1 MSHNVI
7 ECNGMTLQ
15 LLKVSICRGSDAG
28 SIIHAH
34 KYDPAN
40 PAHEQTVEEEEEEE
54 EAGGEYQPAEGS
66 IFKNLSAVSIEAR
79 AGGAGNLGLNFR
91 HSRVPSV
98 VGSLPFRSPPHPF
111 ASC

>member
-1 MSHNVI
+1 MY
-7 ECNGMTLQ
+7 
-15 LLKVSICRGSDAG
+15 RGSDAG

-40 PAHEQTVEEEEEEE
+40 SAHEQTVEEEEEEE
-54 EAGGEYQPAEGS
+54 EAGGEYQPAEGA

-79 AGGAGNLGLNFR
+79 AGGPGGLGLNFR

-98 VGSLPFRSPPHPF
+98 VGNPRLRNSSSH
-111 ASC
+111 